1 MEFSEL
7 KLHPELLEGIFSMNF
22 KSATPI
28 QAQAIPHILDGKD
41 IIGIAQTGT
50 GKTAAFV
57 LPILNMIMDHGH
69 DKFTQALVIVPTR
82 ELALQIDQAVEAYS
96 YFTGTSSIAIY
107 GGGDG
112 QDFSQEKNA
121 IVNGVDIII
130 ATPGRLISHLN
141 VGHVDFSKLRFLILD
156 EADRM
161 LDMGFQ
167 PDLFRIMRALNDKR
181 QTLMFSATMPNG
193 IAQLAQTFLTDPV
206 QINIAISKPA
216 AGVKQGAFIVH
227 EDQKLNLILHILKH
241 EDRSD
246 QSIIVF
252 CSRKQAVS
260 ALYQKLKSAKLNV
273 GRISSD
279 LEQNEREE
287 VMQQFRNRNIN
298 VLVAT
303 DVISR
308 GIDIDGI
315 DMVMNYDVPRD
326 AEDYVHRIGRTARA
340 QKKGEAIT
348 LVSPTDQSS
357 FQKIEKLIDM
367 VVEKFPVPAE
377 IGPAPEYNPSA
388 HRQGGRPGGGGG
400 NRGGGNRSGGSH
412 GGGGPKK
419 FFKKNGAPG
428 KS

>member
-28 QAQAIPHILDGKD
+28 QAQAIPHILNGKD

-50 GKTAAFV
+50 GKSAAFV
-57 LPILNMIMDHGH
+57 LPILNLIMDHGH
-69 DKFTQALVIVPTR
+69 DTFTQALVIVPTR

-112 QDFSQEKNA
+112 QDFYQEKQA
-121 IVNGVDIII
+121 ILNGVDIII

-141 VGHVDFSKLRFLILD
+141 VGHLDFSKLRFLILD

-167 PDLFRIMRALNDKR
+167 PDLFRIMRSLNEKR

-193 IAQLAQTFLTDPV
+193 IAQLAQTFLTDPI
-206 QINIAISKPA
+206 QISIAISKPA
-216 AGVKQGAFIVH
+216 AGVKQGAYIVH
-227 EDQKLNLILHILKH
+227 EDQKLNLILYILKH

-260 ALYQKLKSAKLNV
+260 ALYQKLKNAKLNV

-357 FQKIEKLIDM
+357 FQKIEKLIEM
-367 VVEKFPVPAE
+367 VVEKLPVPAE
-377 IGPAPEYNPSA
+377 IGAAPEYNPSA
-388 HRQGGRPGGGGG
+388 HRQSSGFQGAGGQRNGGGGG
-400 NRGGGNRSGGSH
+400 N
-412 GGGGPKK
+412 K
-419 FFKKNGAPG
+419 FFNKKKGTSGSRPR
-428 KS
+428 

>member
-1 MEFSEL
+1 
-7 KLHPELLEGIFSMNF
+7 MNF
-22 KSATPI
+22 KMATPI
-28 QAQAIPHILDGKD
+28 QEQAIPHILAGKD

-69 DKFTQALVIVPTR
+69 DSFTQALVIVPTR

-112 QDFSQEKNA
+112 QDFYQEKQA
-121 IVNGVDIII
+121 ILSGVDIII

-167 PDLFRIMRALNDKR
+167 PDLFRIMRTLNEKR
-181 QTLMFSATMPNG
+181 QTLMFSATMPSG
-193 IAQLAQTFLTDPV
+193 IAQLARTFLSDPV

-216 AGVKQGAFIVH
+216 AGVKQGAFIVF
-227 EDQKLNLILHILKH
+227 EDQKLNLILYILKH
-241 EDRSD
+241 QDRRN
-246 QSIIVF
+246 QCIIVF
-252 CSRKQAVS
+252 CSRKQAVT
-260 ALYQKLKSAKLNV
+260 ALYQKLKQAGLNV

-287 VMQQFRNRNIN
+287 VMQQFRNRNLN

-340 QKKGEAIT
+340 QAKGEAIT

-357 FQKIEKLIDM
+357 FMKIEKLIGSI
-367 VVEKFPVPAE
+367 VEKLEVPSELGPVPPYD
-377 IGPAPEYNPSA
+377 GSA
-388 HRQGGRPGGGGG
+388 RRPHGFGGGRPGGGGRP
-400 NRGGGNRSGGSH
+400 NGGD
-412 GGGGPKK
+412 KK
-419 FFKKNGAPG
+419 RFFKKKPG
-428 KS
+428 PSN

>member
-1 MEFSEL
+1 MEFTEL

-22 KSATPI
+22 RKATPI
-28 QAQAIPHILDGKD
+28 QEQAIPQILAGKD
-41 IIGIAQTGT
+41 LIGIAQTGT

-69 DKFTQALVIVPTR
+69 DNFTQALIIVPTR

-112 QDFSQEKNA
+112 QDFYQEKMA

-167 PDLFRIMRALNDKR
+167 PDLFRIIRTLNDNR
-181 QTLMFSATMPNG
+181 QTLMFSATMPSG
-193 IAQLAQTFLTDPV
+193 IAQLARTFLKDPAQV
-206 QINIAISKPA
+206 NIAISKPA
-216 AGVKQGAFIVH
+216 EGVKQGAFVIF
-227 EDQKLNLILHILKH
+227 EEQKQPLILHLLKDP
-241 EDRSD
+241 ERKE
-246 QSIIVF
+246 QCIIVF
-252 CSRKQAVS
+252 CSRKQYVGT
-260 ALYQKLKSAKLNV
+260 LYQLLKRGGLNA

-279 LEQNEREE
+279 LEQAEREE
-287 VMQQFRNRNIN
+287 VMQQFRNRNIK

-315 DMVMNYDVPRD
+315 DMVINYDVPRD
-326 AEDYVHRIGRTARA
+326 AEDYVHRVGRTARA
-340 QKKGEAIT
+340 QRRGEAIT
-348 LVSPTDQSS
+348 LISPSDQGS
-357 FQKIEKLIDM
+357 FRKIESLIGM
-367 VVEKFPVPAE
+367 EVEKYVVPEHLGPVPAYSTATKS
-377 IGPAPEYNPSA
+377 GGGH
-388 HRQGGRPGGGGG
+388 HRQ
-400 NRGGGNRSGGSH
+400 

-419 FFKKNGAPG
+419 KFFNRKKGGGNGGAGGQRPAG
-428 KS
+428 KVS

>member
-1 MEFSEL
+1 LEFSEL

-22 KSATPI
+22 KAATPI
-28 QAQAIPHILDGKD
+28 QEQAIPEILAGKD

-112 QDFSQEKNA
+112 QDFYQEKQA
-121 IVNGVDIII
+121 ILNGVDIII

-167 PDLFRIMRALNDKR
+167 PDLFRIMRALNEKR
-181 QTLMFSATMPNG
+181 QTLMFSATMPSG
-193 IAQLAQTFLTDPV
+193 IAQLANTFLTDPV
-206 QINIAISKPA
+206 RINIAISKPA
-216 AGVKQGAFIVH
+216 AGVKQGAFIVF
-227 EDQKLNLILHILKH
+227 EEQKLNLILSILKH
-241 EDRSD
+241 EDRSE

-260 ALYQKLKSAKLNV
+260 ALYQKLKQSGLNV

-279 LEQNEREE
+279 LEQQEREE
-287 VMQQFRNRNIN
+287 VMQQFRNKSIN

-340 QKKGEAIT
+340 QRKGEAIT
-348 LVSPTDQSS
+348 LISPTDQAS
-357 FQKIEKLIDM
+357 FSKIESLIGSE
-367 VVEKFPVPAE
+367 VEKLKAPDELGPVPLYE
-377 IGPAPEYNPSA
+377 PT
-388 HRQGGRPGGGGG
+388 RR
-400 NRGGGNRSGGSH
+400 RSPH
-412 GGGGPKK
+412 GGGQGGKRPFHNKHK
-419 FFKKNGAPG
+419 RPG
-428 KS
+428 NPSSGR